1 MRGLQQCS
9 SGRLLASRALHAE
22 GLVEGTVPR
31 HSFRRD
37 ELNMHIWF
45 SLIVLDLTVVFAM
58 LRVEPRASGLL
69 DTPEIPV
76 FIKFIFSTKVSIKV
90 LLGFEI

>member
-1 MRGLQQCS
+1 M
-9 SGRLLASRALHAE
+9 
-22 GLVEGTVPR
+22 PR

-45 SLIVLDLTVVFAM
+45 SLIVLDLTV
-58 LRVEPRASGLL
+58 EPRASGLL

-76 FIKFIFSTKVSIKV
+76 FIKFIFRTKVSIKV

>member
-37 ELNMHIWF
+37 EVNMHIWF
-45 SLIVLDLTVVFAM
+45 SLIVLDLT
-58 LRVEPRASGLL
+58 VEPRASGLL